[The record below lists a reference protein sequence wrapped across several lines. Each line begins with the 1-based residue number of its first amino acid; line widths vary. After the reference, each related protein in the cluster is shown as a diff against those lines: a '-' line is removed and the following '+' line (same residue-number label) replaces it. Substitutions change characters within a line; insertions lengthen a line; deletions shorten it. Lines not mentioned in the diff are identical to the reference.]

1 MTPVPPHA
9 ETVILSFTIRRLVL
23 LVPILI
29 GVSFLVF
36 GALYLVPGDAID
48 SMLAET
54 GARAAD
60 VARLRHEFGL
70 DRPFLSQYTHFVSR
84 AVRGDFGMSLRFRIP
99 VTDALREQMPATLEL
114 TLGALVVSVVIG
126 LGLGVVAAIKSG
138 SWIDTLTMMVSL
150 VGVSMPIFWS
160 GLLLIFLFSLRL
172 GWLPAA
178 GTGGLRAVIL
188 PAFALGFSGAAI
200 IARVTRSSLLEVLG
214 RDYVRTARAKGL
226 AERIVV
232 MRHALRNAMI
242 AVITIVG
249 LQFGALLGGA
259 VVVEIVFGRQGI
271 GFLAAES
278 IRQQEFPLVQGT
290 VLIASLAFV
299 LVNLLVDISYGFFDP
314 RIRYQ

>member
-1 MTPVPPHA
+1 M
-9 ETVILSFTIRRLVL
+9 L
-23 LVPILI
+23 LLIPIVI

-54 GARAAD
+54 GASAAD
-60 VARLRHEFGL
+60 IARLKREFGL
-70 DRPFLSQYTHFVSR
+70 DRPFAEQYATFVSR
-84 AVRGDFGMSLRFRIP
+84 AVRGDFGRSLRLRIP
-99 VTDALREQMPATLEL
+99 VTDALAEQLPATLEL
-114 TLGALVVSVVIG
+114 TFAALLVSVVIG
-126 LGLGVVAAIKSG
+126 LGLGVVAAVRQG
-138 SWIDTLTMMVSL
+138 SWVDTLAMVVSL

-178 GTGGLRAVIL
+178 GTGGWRALIL
-188 PAFALGFSGAAI
+188 PAFTLGFSGAAI

-214 RDYVRTARAKGL
+214 RDYIRTARAKGL
-226 AERIVV
+226 TERVV
-232 MRHALRNAMI
+232 VLRHAMRNAMI
-242 AVITIVG
+242 AVTTIVG

-259 VVVEIVFGRQGI
+259 VVVEVVFGRQGI

-278 IRQQEFPLVQGT
+278 IRQQDFPLVQGT

-299 LVNLLVDISYGFFDP
+299 LVNLLVDLSYGLLDP

>member
-1 MTPVPPHA
+1 VETP
-9 ETVILSFTIRRLVL
+9 ILAFAVRRLL
-23 LVPILI
+23 LLIPILI

-54 GARAAD
+54 GASASD
-60 VARLRHEFGL
+60 IARLRQEFGL
-70 DRPFLSQYTHFVSR
+70 DKPFFQQYTTFITR
-84 AVRGDFGMSLRFRIP
+84 AVRGDFGRSLRLRIP
-99 VTDALREQMPATLEL
+99 VMDAIREQFPATIEL
-114 TLGALVVSVVIG
+114 TLGALAVSVVIG
-126 LGLGVVAAIKSG
+126 LLLGIVAAVKSG
-138 SWIDTLTMMVSL
+138 SWIDTLTMMISL

-178 GTGGLRAVIL
+178 GTGGLRALIL

-226 AERIVV
+226 AERLVV
-232 MRHALRNAMI
+232 LRHALRNAMI
-242 AVITIVG
+242 SVITIVG

-259 VVVEIVFGRQGI
+259 VVVETVFGRQGI

-278 IRQQEFPLVQGT
+278 IRQQDFPLVQGT

-299 LVNLLVDISYGFFDP
+299 LVNLLVDISYGMFDP